1 MVSTAGYVSIII
13 AVFVIA
19 SIAVFFFFFSHWRK
33 RDDKK
38 KRSPRLKDRSK
49 IIRSASR
56 KLSQNPKDPDALLAL
71 AELYYQEQDY
81 RNAQKNYLILIGL
94 CASNPDLNEFE
105 FTLKHALSSLKIKDY
120 KEAYR
125 GFAIARSLNE
135 ESFEANYNLGYL
147 EYLRKKYERAV
158 NLLRKAQDAHPE
170 HLGTARYLGLSLYR
184 LQRHDDA
191 IKILKNAVAI
201 VPDDK
206 EIQFALA
213 QCLYEKGNNNEAIGI
228 FNLLRTDSKLG
239 PKASLYAGV
248 LNMSKNL
255 YPEAVT
261 DFEIGLR
268 HPDIKKPVSLEL
280 KYRLAVAYINQKEIS
295 RAHELLKEVA
305 RENPD
310 YKDVSDLVRKYR
322 ELSSN
327 KTFQTYLISP
337 TSEFVILC
345 RNIASR
351 YFLKGKV
358 KIVDVSMAKNECV
371 DILAEVDTGKWVDI
385 VLFRFIR
392 NTGSIGELALRE
404 LYSRAKDVRAGRSLC
419 FTAGD
424 FSDAASK
431 FVEARLIDLIGKEEL
446 VKLFRRLRVEIPSP

>member
-1 MVSTAGYVSIII
+1 MII

-19 SIAVFFFFFSHWRK
+19 SIAVFFFFFSRSK
-33 RDDKK
+33 KSGEKK

-56 KLSQNPKDPDALLAL
+56 KLSQNPKDTDALIAL
-71 AELYYQEQDY
+71 AELYYEEQDY
-81 RNAQKNYLILIGL
+81 QNAQKNYFILIGL
-94 CASNPDLNEFE
+94 CASNPDLNEFD
-105 FTLKHALSSLKIKDY
+105 FTLKHALSSLKIKNY

-158 NLLRKAQDAHPE
+158 SLLRKAQGTHPE

-184 LQRHDDA
+184 LQRHEDA

-201 VPDDK
+201 VPDDN
-206 EIQFALA
+206 EIQFTLA
-213 QCLYEKGNNNEAIGI
+213 QCLYEKGNNKEAIRI

-248 LNMSKNL
+248 LNMANNL
-255 YPEAVT
+255 YPQAVT
-261 DFEIGLR
+261 DFEIGL
-268 HPDIKKPVSLEL
+268 HHTDIKKVVSLEL

-295 RAHELLKEVA
+295 RALELLKEVA

-345 RNIASR
+345 RNIVSR

-358 KIVDVSMAKNECV
+358 KIVDVSMAKNEYV
-371 DILAEVDTGKWVDI
+371 DILAEVDTGKWIDI

-404 LYSRAKDVRAGRSLC
+404 LYSRAKDVRAGRALC
-419 FTAGD
+419 FTAGE
-424 FSDAASK
+424 FSDAAGK
-431 FVEARLIDLIGKEEL
+431 FVEARLIDLIGKEQL
-446 VKLFRRLRVEIPSP
+446 IKLFRRLRVEIPSL